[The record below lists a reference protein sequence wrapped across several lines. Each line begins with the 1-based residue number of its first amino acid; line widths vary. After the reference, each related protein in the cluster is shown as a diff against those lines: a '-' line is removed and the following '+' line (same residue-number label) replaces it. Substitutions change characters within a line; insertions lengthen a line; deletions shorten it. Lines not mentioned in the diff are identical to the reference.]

1 MQTYS
6 NFTTFSHK
14 KTKEEIAYDNW
25 YKNWRDSYRKEVI
38 ETFVTL
44 WLCMILIWFTY
55 YLYI

>member
-6 NFTTFSHK
+6 NFTTYSHK

-25 YKNWRDSYRKEVI
+25 FKKWRDSYKREVI
-38 ETFVTL
+38 ENLVTL

-55 YLYI
+55 YLYL

>member
-6 NFTTFSHK
+6 NFTTFAHK

-25 YKNWRDSYRKEVI
+25 YKNWRDSYKREII
-38 ETFVTL
+38 ENIVTF

-55 YLYI
+55 YLYL